1 MRSMKKRTLI
11 GIVLI
16 LFGIAFAAIGISM
29 HVAHMQEAYQA
40 YIAKYGLE
48 ESFWSY
54 YSQRSTGNTL
64 VSVVSGLI
72 PVGFGIYLVFARPWW
87 YDPEIH

>member
-1 MRSMKKRTLI
+1 MRSLKKRTLI

-16 LFGIAFAAIGISM
+16 LLGIALAATGIGM
-29 HVAHMQEAYQA
+29 HVAHMQEPYQA
-40 YIAKYGLE
+40 YIAKYDLE
-48 ESFWSY
+48 ESFWNY

-64 VSVVSGLI
+64 VSVASGLI
-72 PVGFGIYLVFARPWW
+72 PVGFGIYLVFVRPWW

>member
-16 LFGIAFAAIGISM
+16 LFGIALAATGIGM
-29 HVAHMQEAYQA
+29 HVAHMWEHYCA
-40 YIAKYGLE
+40 YIAIYGLE
-48 ESFWSY
+48 ESFWNY